1 MPSNL
6 KKLKELSSNE
16 LEQKEKTLKKDL
28 FDLNFQRKIGAVE
41 KPARFK
47 QIRREIAQV
56 LTLLKERELKDEGNS
71 QKRK

>member
-1 MPSNL
+1 MPSHL

-16 LEQKEKTLKKDL
+16 LEQKEKVLKKDL

>member
-6 KKLKELSSNE
+6 KKLKELSSEE

-28 FDLNFQRKIGAVE
+28 FTLNFQRKIGAVE

-56 LTLLKERELKDEGNS
+56 LTILKEREMQDERNS
-71 QKRK
+71 TKTK

>member
-6 KKLKELSSNE
+6 KKLKDLSSNE
-16 LEQKEKTLKKDL
+16 LEQREKALKKDL
-28 FDLNFQRKIGAVE
+28 FALNFQRKIGAVE

-71 QKRK
+71 QKR

>member
-6 KKLKELSSNE
+6 KKLNDLSSNE
-16 LEQKEKTLKKDL
+16 LEQKEKALKKDL
-28 FDLNFQRKIGAVE
+28 FALNFQRKIGAVE

-71 QKRK
+71 QKR